1 MKHRELLEIIDLIQE
16 NLGLEYHV
24 SYSTN
29 GFIVQIFTAVYTEY
43 DPKTVKTESIIKYCS
58 DQHFPSS
65 AKSLSML
72 KPFRW
77 SPISTVVRLKY
88 KPPSILEDLNK
99 MLDALQINFKNKEN
113 LNIIKEKIREYAEM
127 KDVLDTL

>member
-1 MKHRELLEIIDLIQE
+1 MKHHQLLEIIDLIQE

-29 GFIVQIFTAVYTEY
+29 GFIVQIFTAVHTEY
-43 DPKTVKTESIIKYCS
+43 GPAANGEPKRVKSESIIEYCS
-58 DQHFPSS
+58 NQFHPQQFSS
-65 AKSLSML
+65 FKG
-72 KPFRW
+72 
-77 SPISTVVRLKY
+77 LKY
-88 KPPSILEDLNK
+88 KPSSILEDLNK
-99 MLDALQINFKNKEN
+99 MLDALQINFKNKDK